1 MSAPRSLIIEMT
13 SRQCSAHQLQ
23 GGDIMLVPV
32 GSVEVLGPHLPIG
45 GRGFAAEAFCK
56 LLAEQADGLRLPLTP
71 YAPVQSTFDRPG
83 SVDIPALALHT
94 YIRAVLDDL
103 LATGFHRILLVTWD
117 DNLRYYI
124 PQEFYEDHQV
134 AAAGIS
140 LGEQLH
146 SYGRDE
152 GVGEDSF
159 ILGALR
165 LLGKTDLAQK
175 VESENQRLLAAGF
188 TQPPLPAS
196 YQSIRRAGVVGFT
209 YPQGAYPLPPNPALS
224 GEKGERVLRRAAA
237 DLAPHLAGLRDYNEH
252 LARRRSARGMTW
264 RGWRGLE
271 GDAR

>member
-1 MSAPRSLIIEMT
+1 MSPRTSLLIEMT
-13 SRQCSAHQLQ
+13 SRQCSAYQVQ

-45 GRGFAAEAFCK
+45 GRGFAAEAFCR
-56 LLAEQADGLRLPLTP
+56 LLAEQVDGLRLPLTP
-71 YAPVQSTFDRPG
+71 YAPVQSTFGRPG
-83 SVDIPALALHT
+83 SVDVPALALHT
-94 YIRAVLDDL
+94 YVRAVLDDL
-103 LATGFHRILLVTWD
+103 LATGFHRILLVAWD
-117 DNLRYYI
+117 EYLRYYL
-124 PQEFYEDHQV
+124 PQEFYEDHHV

-140 LGEQLH
+140 LGETLH
-146 SYGRDE
+146 HYGRDE

-165 LLGKTDLAQK
+165 LLGKSELARK

-188 TQPPLPAS
+188 AQPPLAAS
-196 YQSIRRAGVVGFT
+196 YQSVRRAGIVGFT
-209 YPQGAYPLPPNPALS
+209 YPEGAYPLPPNPALS

-271 GDAR
+271 GDER